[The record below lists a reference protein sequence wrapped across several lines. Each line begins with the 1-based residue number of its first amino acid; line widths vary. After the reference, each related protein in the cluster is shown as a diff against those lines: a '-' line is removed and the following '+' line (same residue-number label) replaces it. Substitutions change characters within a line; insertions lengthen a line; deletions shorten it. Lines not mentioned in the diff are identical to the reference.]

1 MESLAFLV
9 VCIFVA
15 VNLCGPGS
23 LILAY
28 FKLDVLAVMVAAA
41 ALVLGAQWF
50 SGVYTWARY
59 LGLVSCGM
67 GVATLAIVLK
77 RWLS

>member
-15 VNLCGPGS
+15 VNLCGPGA

-28 FKLDVLAVMVAAA
+28 FKLDVLAVMTAAA
-41 ALVLGAQWF
+41 ALVLPPGCID
-50 SGVYTWARY
+50 SGVLQA
-59 LGLVSCGM
+59 
-67 GVATLAIVLK
+67 
-77 RWLS
+77 

>member
-15 VNLCGPGS
+15 VNLCGPGA

-28 FKLDVLAVMVAAA
+28 FKLDVLAVMTAAA
-41 ALVLGAQWF
+41 ALVLGVQWF
-50 SGVYTWARY
+50 TGVSTWAKY
-59 LGLVSCGM
+59 LGIVSVLM
-67 GVATLAIVLK
+67 GAAAMSIVLK